1 MAVNTQSRVSHGKH
15 IRLFLCLV
23 LCLLASLTSANAV
36 AAEQKFG
43 DYIVHYNAFASDFL
57 SPEIATH
64 YGITRSR
71 NLAILNISVQ
81 QKTPDGKR
89 VAVAANVTAEA
100 TNLFQKLT
108 ALDLRQ
114 VNDGDAIYHLAEFK
128 INNGQNIDFQITL
141 SIAEQSI
148 GTINFKQQF
157 FTD

>member
-1 MAVNTQSRVSHGKH
+1 M
-15 IRLFLCLV
+15 RLTLRLLCCLV
-23 LCLLASLTSANAV
+23 LSLLTVNSF

-81 QKTPDGKR
+81 QQTADGKR
-89 VAVAANVTAEA
+89 MAVAANVTAEA

-108 ALDLRQ
+108 ALELRQ
-114 VNDGDAIYHLAEFK
+114 VNDGDAIYQLAEFK
-128 INNGQNIDFQITL
+128 INNGQNIDFQITVGV
-141 SIAEQSI
+141 AEQTI

>member
-1 MAVNTQSRVSHGKH
+1 MRLY
-15 IRLFLCLV
+15 IRFTLSFIM
-23 LCLLASLTSANAV
+23 CLLSANSF

-64 YGITRSR
+64 YGVTRSR

-81 QKTPDGKR
+81 QQTIDGNR
-89 VAVAANVTAEA
+89 VPVAAKVTAEA

-108 ALDLRQ
+108 ALELRQ
-114 VNDGDAIYHLAEFK
+114 VNDGDAIYQLAEFK
-128 INNGQNIDFQITL
+128 INNGQNIDFEIRL
-141 SIAEQSI
+141 SIAEQAI

>member
-1 MAVNTQSRVSHGKH
+1 MKVLNSQNGTRM
-15 IRLFLCLV
+15 RLSLHLLCCLV
-23 LCLLASLTSANAV
+23 LSLLTANSF

-81 QKTPDGKR
+81 QQTPDGKR

-108 ALDLRQ
+108 ALELRQ
-114 VNDGDAIYHLAEFK
+114 VNDGDAIYQLAEFK
-128 INNGQNIDFQITL
+128 INNGQNIDFQITVGV
-141 SIAEQSI
+141 AEQTL

>member
-1 MAVNTQSRVSHGKH
+1 MKVLNSQNGTRM
-15 IRLFLCLV
+15 RLSLHLLCCLV
-23 LCLLASLTSANAV
+23 LSLLTANSF

-81 QKTPDGKR
+81 QQTPDGKR

-108 ALDLRQ
+108 ALELRQ
-114 VNDGDAIYHLAEFK
+114 VNDGDAIYQLAEFK
-128 INNGQNIDFQITL
+128 INNGQNIDFQIAVNV
-141 SIAEQSI
+141 AEQTL

>member
-1 MAVNTQSRVSHGKH
+1 MLLTLRVT
-15 IRLFLCLV
+15 
-23 LCLLASLTSANAV
+23 LCLLISLLTVNSF

-81 QKTPDGKR
+81 QLTTDGKR
-89 VAVAANVTAEA
+89 LPVAANVTAEA
-100 TNLFQKLT
+100 TNLYQKLT
-108 ALDLRQ
+108 ALELRQ
-114 VNDGDAIYHLAEFK
+114 VNDGDAIYQLAEFK
-128 INNGQNIDFQITL
+128 INNGQNIDFQIKL
-141 SIAEQSI
+141 NIAEQAI